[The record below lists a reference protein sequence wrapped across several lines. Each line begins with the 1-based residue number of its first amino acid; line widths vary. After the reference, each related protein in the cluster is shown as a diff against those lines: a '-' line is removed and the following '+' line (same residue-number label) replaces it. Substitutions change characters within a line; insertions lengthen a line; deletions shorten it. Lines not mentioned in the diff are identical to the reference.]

1 MRLPRPSRRAS
12 AREKVPPPAPTS
24 AQSPACRGTAAASNA
39 SASAMCTVKDSHEAR
54 GGTGPWSGHRLHLLR
69 SGIEFLVCNRFN
81 QQLRLE
87 HAGADSPPGTQ
98 GAQLPEVSTARH
110 LRHQNETV
118 TPPCHATSCWVL
130 SKP

>member
-54 GGTGPWSGHRLHLLR
+54 GGTAWSGHRLHLLR

-130 SKP
+130 